1 MRPVNDTHRNAPADD
16 AETAEEAETAEKRV
30 LCVLGGL
37 CACFAVVASLVAQ
50 SSTAPKKGGNPEA
63 AKIKNP
69 VAATPESLSAGKRSY
84 QRLCGKCHGPEGKG
98 DGTAATGAQ
107 PPDLTDAQWDF
118 GSSDG
123 ELFSVIHDGTS
134 KDMEGYKD
142 RMSEAEIWN
151 VVNYV
156 KSLAAK

>member
-1 MRPVNDTHRNAPADD
+1 MT
-16 AETAEEAETAEKRV
+16 RV
-30 LCVLGGL
+30 GL
-37 CACFAVVASLVAQ
+37 AFLVCAAAVGLAAQ
-50 SSTAPKKGGNPEA
+50 SATAPKKGGNPEA
-63 AKIKNP
+63 ATIKNP
-69 VAATPESLSAGKRSY
+69 VAATPESISAGKKSY

-123 ELFSVIHDGTS
+123 EMFSVIRDGTS

-142 RMSEAEIWN
+142 RMSDAEMWN

>member
-1 MRPVNDTHRNAPADD
+1 M
-16 AETAEEAETAEKRV
+16 

-37 CACFAVVASLVAQ
+37 CCSFAVVASLVAQ

-142 RMSEAEIWN
+142 RMSDAEIWN